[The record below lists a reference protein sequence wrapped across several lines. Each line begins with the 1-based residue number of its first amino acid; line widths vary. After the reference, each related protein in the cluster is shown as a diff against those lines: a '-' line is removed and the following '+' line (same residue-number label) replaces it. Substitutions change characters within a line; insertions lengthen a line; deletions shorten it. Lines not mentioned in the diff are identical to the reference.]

1 MRAAMIS
8 AFEGPRAVTV
18 DDVSTPK
25 PAAGAV
31 TIDVR
36 YAGVTFP
43 DVLQTWGR
51 YQLRPDPP
59 FTPGWEIAGVV
70 RDDAGAFRR
79 GDRVAAM
86 PIVGGFAETVNVE
99 PNMIFPVPD
108 DVSLDVAAALPLN
121 YLTADFALRRRGG
134 LRAGE
139 CVLVQGAGG
148 GVGTA
153 SCQLAAALGAR
164 VIAVVSSAEKAERA
178 ERAGAHDV
186 VMADDFLARVRELT
200 DGRGVDLVV
209 DPVGGDRF
217 LDSLR
222 SMRPE
227 GRLLVVGFAGG
238 GIPTV
243 KTNRLLLT
251 NTSVMGVAVAEFWRA
266 EPAYARSQWDAIMP
280 RVRAGEL
287 APVVG
292 NRYPLSD
299 ISQALQDVD
308 ERRSAGKALIEVR
321 QQP

>member
-8 AFEGPRAVTV
+8 AFDGPRAVTV
-18 DDVSTPK
+18 DDVPPPE

-31 TIDVR
+31 TVDVHH
-36 YAGVTFP
+36 AGVTFP
-43 DVLQTWGR
+43 DVLQTRGQ
-51 YQLRPDPP
+51 YQVRPELP

-70 RDDAGAFRR
+70 RQDAGAFRR

-86 PIVGGFAETVNVE
+86 PMVGGFAETVNVD
-99 PNMIFPVPD
+99 PDMVFPVPD
-108 DVSLDVAAALPLN
+108 DVSLEVAAALPLN

-139 CVLVQGAGG
+139 RVLVHGAGG

-153 SCQLAAALGAR
+153 CCQMAAALGAR

-178 ERAGAHDV
+178 EQAGAHDV
-186 VMADDFLARVRELT
+186 VMADDFLGRVRQLT
-200 DGRGVDLVV
+200 GGRGVDLVV

-222 SMRPE
+222 SMAPE
-227 GRLLVVGFAGG
+227 GRLLVLGFAGG

-251 NTSVMGVAVAEFWRA
+251 NTSVMGVAVAEFWKA
-266 EPAYARSQWDAIMP
+266 EPAYARAQWDAITP

-299 ISQALQDVD
+299 IGQALQDVD
-308 ERRSAGKALIEVR
+308 ERRTAGKALIEVR

>member
-1 MRAAMIS
+1 MRAAVIS
-8 AFEGPRAVTV
+8 AFDGPRAVTV
-18 DDVSTPK
+18 DDVPTPE

-31 TIDVR
+31 TVDVH

-86 PIVGGFAETVNVE
+86 PIIGGFAETVDVD
-99 PNMIFPVPD
+99 PTMVFPVPD
-108 DVSLDVAAALPLN
+108 DVALDVAAALPLN

-139 CVLVQGAGG
+139 SVLVQGAGG

-153 SCQLAAALGAR
+153 CCQMAAALGAR

-178 ERAGAHDV
+178 AQAGAHEV
-186 VMADDFLARVRELT
+186 VMADGFLERVRELT
-200 DGRGVDLVV
+200 EGRGVDLVV

-222 SMRPE
+222 AMGRE
-227 GRLLVVGFAGG
+227 GRLLVIGFAGG

-251 NTSVMGVAVAEFWRA
+251 NTSVLGVAVAEFWRA
-266 EPAYARSQWDAIMP
+266 EPAFARLQWDAIMP
-280 RVRAGEL
+280 RVRSGEL

-292 NRYPLSD
+292 APSPLSD
-299 ISQALQDVD
+299 ISRALQDVD

-321 QQP
+321 PQP

>member
-18 DDVSTPK
+18 DDVPTPE

-31 TIDVR
+31 TIDVQ

-43 DVLQTWGR
+43 DVLQTRGL
-51 YQLRPDPP
+51 YQLRPDLP
-59 FTPGWEIAGVV
+59 FTPGWEVAGVV
-70 RDDAGAFRR
+70 REDAGAFRR

-86 PIVGGFAETVNVE
+86 PVVGGFAETVNVV
-99 PNMIFPVPD
+99 PDMVFPVPD

-139 CVLVQGAGG
+139 CVLVHGAGG

-153 SCQLAAALGAR
+153 SCQMAAALGAR
-164 VIAVVSSAEKAERA
+164 VIAVVSTAEKAERA
-178 ERAGAHDV
+178 EQAGAHDV
-186 VMADDFLARVRELT
+186 VMADGFLERVRELT

-227 GRLLVVGFAGG
+227 GRLLVIGFAGG

-243 KTNRLLLT
+243 KINRLLLT
-251 NTSVMGVAVAEFWRA
+251 NTSVIGVAVAEFWRV
-266 EPAYARSQWDAIMP
+266 EPAFARSQWDAIMP

-321 QQP
+321 QRP

>member
-1 MRAAMIS
+1 
-8 AFEGPRAVTV
+8 
-18 DDVSTPK
+18 
-25 PAAGAV
+25 V
-31 TIDVR
+31 TIDVH

-43 DVLQTWGR
+43 DVLQTRGL
-51 YQLRPDPP
+51 YQLRPDLP
-59 FTPGWEIAGVV
+59 FTPGWEVAGVV
-70 RDDAGAFRR
+70 RADAGAFRR

-86 PIVGGFAETVNVE
+86 PIVGGFAETVGVD
-99 PNMIFPVPD
+99 PAMVFPVPD
-108 DVSLDVAAALPLN
+108 DVPLDVAAALPLN
-121 YLTADFALRRRGG
+121 YLTADFALGRRGG

-153 SCQLAAALGAR
+153 ACQMAAALGAR

-178 ERAGAHDV
+178 AQAGAHDV
-186 VMADDFLARVRELT
+186 VMADGFLARVRELT
-200 DGRGVDLVV
+200 EGRGVDLVV

-222 SMRPE
+222 AMRPE
-227 GRLLVVGFAGG
+227 GRLLVIGFAGG

-251 NTSVMGVAVAEFWRA
+251 NTSVLGVAVAEFWRT
-266 EPAYARSQWDAIMP
+266 EPDFARSRWDAIMP

-287 APVVG
+287 APVLG
-292 NRYPLSD
+292 NRYPLAD
-299 ISQALQDVD
+299 VGQALQDVD
-308 ERRSAGKALIEVR
+308 ERRSAGKTVIEVR